1 MRTYENRYYQQFLQ
15 EINFDMLMITFI
27 EPFAH
32 YHRNIASDI
41 NYQLSTINYQ
51 LSILL
56 IGYLGTSMMHQK

>member
-41 NYQLSTINYQ
+41 NYQLSTINIVDWLFRYVNDA
-51 LSILL
+51 SKI
-56 IGYLGTSMMHQK
+56 K